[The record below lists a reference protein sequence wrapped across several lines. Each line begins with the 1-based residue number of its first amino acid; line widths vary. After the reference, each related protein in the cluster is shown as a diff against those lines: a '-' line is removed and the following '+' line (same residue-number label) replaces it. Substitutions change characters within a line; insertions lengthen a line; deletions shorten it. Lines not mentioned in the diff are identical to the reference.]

1 MSTWWESFNL
11 PESIKYG
18 KEDYEY
24 LWSIRPDKPHK
35 VKIYG
40 KEFDTPRLQKA
51 YGRDYKFSGTIAHS
65 DPVPERLN
73 RLIEFMNDK
82 ICMYMYINTPAIV
95 SRQNLKND
103 RYLQTNARQG

>member
-11 PESIKYG
+11 PESIRYG

-40 KEFDTPRLQKA
+40 RSLILH
-51 YGRDYKFSGTIAHS
+51 DYRRHMEGI
-65 DPVPERLN
+65 
-73 RLIEFMNDK
+73 
-82 ICMYMYINTPAIV
+82 INLV
-95 SRQNLKND
+95 EQ
-103 RYLQTNARQG
+103 